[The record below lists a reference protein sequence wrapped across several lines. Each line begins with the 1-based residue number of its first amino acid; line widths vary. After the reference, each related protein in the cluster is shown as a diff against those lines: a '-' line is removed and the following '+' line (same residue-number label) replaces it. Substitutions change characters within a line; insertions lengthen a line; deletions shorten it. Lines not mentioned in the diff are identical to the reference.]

1 MPVSNNFSIRF
12 NCGKQVM
19 IHVNLNKIFLTFL
32 IHRLPLMKA
41 KSGKTFPKSPRLFP
55 LKEKKFSYPLLIST
69 RNTALKREQIETRLQ
84 GRNLH
89 ERPEIFNSFLWG
101 LDPAYL

>member
-1 MPVSNNFSIRF
+1 
-12 NCGKQVM
+12 
-19 IHVNLNKIFLTFL
+19 
-32 IHRLPLMKA
+32 MKA

-84 GRNLH
+84 EETCMKGLKFLTLFFGDWTQLNL
-89 ERPEIFNSFLWG
+89 PSGF
-101 LDPAYL
+101 